1 VRRPG
6 WLGVGLGT
14 AAGFFVGV
22 FLVIALGGPK
32 SGGERTVTKVAGSV
46 TTGIPI
52 VVKVRVPAVVGLDLN
67 DAKSRM
73 SKAGFHTDVS
83 GTSFLNDLFG
93 DGSYTVQAQ
102 SPGPTVFLVRGA
114 TVKLAVRTS

>member
-1 VRRPG
+1 VA
-6 WLGVGLGT
+6 LGA

-32 SGGERTVTKVAGSV
+32 SGGTRTVTRAAGPV
-46 TTGIPI
+46 TTGVPI
-52 VVKVRVPAVVGLDLN
+52 VVKVRVPGVVGLGLD

-83 GTSFLNDLFG
+83 GTSFWDDLLG
-93 DGSYTVQAQ
+93 SGSYTVRAQ

-114 TVKLAVRTS
+114 TVKLSVVSS